1 MKFRNR
7 LIALFGVAVLG
18 VLGAGTPMAMAAPG
32 PRPSKP
38 NSEAAEEL
46 RETFQLVML
55 SRLKRELQMS
65 PEQEATVLPLLDEM
79 EQSRQEMRY
88 HRHRDMYD
96 LRRLLHADAD
106 DDQIEARLREARAAR
121 RTFENR
127 RQQIEEEVAAHLSPH
142 QQAQL
147 LVFMQEFSRRL
158 RHQLG
163 EIRRQGSP
171 PGGRGRRRSPPQDED
186 FWDED
191 LP

>member
-1 MKFRNR
+1 MRFHNR
-7 LIALFGVAVLG
+7 LSVLAPLVA
-18 VLGAGTPMAMAAPG
+18 LGALVLASPVATAAPA
-32 PRPSKP
+32 PRPGDP

-65 PEQEATVLPLLDEM
+65 PEQEAAVLPLLDEM

-88 HRHRDMYD
+88 QRHRAMYD

-106 DDQIEARLREARAAR
+106 DDQIETRLREARAAR
-121 RTFENR
+121 RAFENK
-127 RQQIEEEVAAHLSPH
+127 RQQIDEEIAAHLSPH

-158 RHQLG
+158 RHQLQQ
-163 EIRRQGSP
+163 IRRQGGS
-171 PGGRGRRRSPPQDED
+171 PGGRGRRRALPPGED

>member
-7 LIALFGVAVLG
+7 LIALFPVAALG
-18 VLGAGTPMAMAAPG
+18 FLVAGTSIAMAAPG
-32 PRPSKP
+32 PRPGDPRSA
-38 NSEAAEEL
+38 AAEEL

-65 PEQEATVLPLLDEM
+65 PEQEAAVLPLLDEM

-88 HRHRDMYD
+88 QRHRAMYD
-96 LRRLLHADAD
+96 LRRLLHANAD
-106 DDQIEARLREARAAR
+106 DDPIEARLREARAAR
-121 RTFENR
+121 RDFENR
-127 RQQIEEEVAAHLSPH
+127 RQQIEEEIAAHLSPH
-142 QQAQL
+142 QQARL

-158 RHQLG
+158 RHQLQQ
-163 EIRRQGSP
+163 IRRQGGP
-171 PGGRGRRRSPPQDED
+171 PGGRGGRRPPPEED